1 MDPYWRPRGGLFGL
15 STGPPSGI
23 LGAHLG
29 DPGAVDNAI
38 AGPREIPEGPH
49 EQKNLSRARDRSRD
63 LCSSASG
70 GFPRALLKPFLGLLW
85 GRRERRRR
93 LRERPSAPQERS
105 NGGPKRH
112 KYPASDGGGRGL
124 MPPFFDR
131 RPPTLPK
138 KPSRA
143 PWRTPRGPQG
153 GPPRELRCG
162 LKHVLKYPRIARRG
176 SPKPVISPVGI
187 PASLRA
193 FPGCSSKQLS
203 WASFRNGLAGARS
216 VNNCLKMAASKCDGP
231 TETLLCVRACP
242 PMPFHVPHPSSP
254 SRRLCWPGH
263 DRHLVP
269 RTPHARPS
277 SLASPTR
284 RVI

>member
-1 MDPYWRPRGGLFGL
+1 MFVCFGRV
-15 STGPPSGI
+15 SKGP
-23 LGAHLG
+23 LEA
-29 DPGAVDNAI
+29 
-38 AGPREIPEGPH
+38 
-49 EQKNLSRARDRSRD
+49 
-63 LCSSASG
+63 
-70 GFPRALLKPFLGLLW
+70 FLGLLW

-93 LRERPSAPQERS
+93 LRERPNAPQERS

-112 KYPASDGGGRGL
+112 KSPASDGGGRGL

-143 PWRTPRGPQG
+143 PWRTPTGPQG

-162 LKHVLKYPRIARRG
+162 LKHVLKYPRMARRG

-242 PMPFHVPHPSSP
+242 PMPFHVPHPPPRLPSP
-254 SRRLCWPGH
+254 LLAPPPSPPRAPHPPCAPLLLH
-263 DRHLVP
+263 VP
-269 RTPHARPS
+269 RA
-277 SLASPTR
+277 ASHLMQTVPGSMYATVR
-284 RVI
+284 LLRSCYVAPPCLLYLLGS